1 MPQSLRIKFT
11 FKKVFAALLLLF
23 LLQRSAAQTKYGV
36 TAGVGKTSLYK
47 FPFSPEDYNRY
58 SSVTSW
64 WAGLTVDLPLTK
76 NGVNLFGAVLYN
88 QKGYSYSMKKET
100 GANNTV
106 KDSGFIQSVNY
117 ADININLRKRFVFNE
132 TNSFFAGTGP
142 VLSFF
147 TGGKEKIAVNYF
159 GTTLPQINNTN
170 SKLVKGTAPGKY
182 TPTFFSW
189 GFAAGFEINNFSIFI
204 NACIPLT
211 DYYQDAQNAVKH
223 KVKSFGINV
232 GYALFSHAKKEFKKE
247 KDKTV
252 YIPVVIDSLG
262 DDDGDG
268 IVNVNDKCP
277 GHKGTLKY
285 FGCPVPDTDGDGIN
299 DDHDK
304 CITVAGSMANNGC
317 PSFTD
322 SIKSIKNDTACYTI
336 YFEAGKSILRS
347 EGYNTLAIVIKL
359 LKENPK
365 LVAVFTGHTDNVG
378 SVDANYKRS
387 LGRSSVC
394 ADHVASY
401 YISKDRLTI
410 VSAGNKKPAA
420 DLNDPM
426 LQWKNRRVEICV
438 FENK

>member
-170 SKLVKGTAPGKY
+170 SKLVKGTGPGKY

-232 GYALFSHAKKEFKKE
+232 GYALFSHAKKE

-304 CITVAGSMANNGC
+304 CITVAGTIANNGC
-317 PSFTD
+317 PSYTD
-322 SIKSIKNDTACYTI
+322 TIKPVKKDTACYTI
-336 YFEAGKSILRS
+336 YFEPGKSILRS
-347 EGYNTLAIVIKL
+347 EGYSTLAIVVKL

-387 LGRSSVC
+387 LGRASVC

-401 YISKDRLTI
+401 YISKGRLTI

-438 FENK
+438 FENKK

>member
-1 MPQSLRIKFT
+1 MPQSLSIKFT

-23 LLQRSAAQTKYGV
+23 LLQRSAAQIKYGV

-58 SSVTSW
+58 SSATSW
-64 WAGLTVDLPLTK
+64 CAGLTADLPLSK
-76 NGVNLFGAVLYN
+76 NGVNLFGAALYN
-88 QKGYSYSMKKET
+88 QKGYTYLMKKET
-100 GANNTV
+100 GVNNTV
-106 KDSGFIQSVNY
+106 KDSGFMQNVNY
-117 ADININLRKRFVFNE
+117 ADININLRKRFIFNE
-132 TNSFFAGTGP
+132 INSFFAGTGP

-159 GTTLPQINNTN
+159 GTALPPVNNTN
-170 SKLVKGTAPGKY
+170 SKLVKGTGPGKY
-182 TPTFFSW
+182 TSTFFSW
-189 GFAAGFEINNFSIFI
+189 SFAAGFEINNFSIFI

-211 DYYQDAQNAVKH
+211 DYYQDAKNSVEH
-223 KVKSFGINV
+223 KIKSFGINV
-232 GYALFSHAKKEFKKE
+232 GYALFSHVKKEFKKE

-299 DDHDK
+299 DDDDK
-304 CITVAGSMANNGC
+304 CITVAGTIANNGC
-317 PSFTD
+317 PSYPD
-322 SIKSIKNDTACYTI
+322 IINPVKKDTVCYTI
-336 YFEAGKSILRS
+336 YFEPGKSILRT
-347 EGYNTLAIVIKL
+347 EAYNTLAIVVKL

-378 SVDANYKRS
+378 SVDANFKRS
-387 LGRSSVC
+387 LGRASVS

-401 YISKDRLTI
+401 YIGKDRLTI
-410 VSAGNKKPAA
+410 VSSGNKKPAA

>member
-23 LLQRSAAQTKYGV
+23 LSQRSAAQTKYGV

-170 SKLVKGTAPGKY
+170 SKLVKGTGPGKY

-232 GYALFSHAKKEFKKE
+232 GYALFSHAKKE

-304 CITVAGSMANNGC
+304 CITVAGTIANNGC

-336 YFEAGKSILRS
+336 YFEPGKSILRS

-387 LGRSSVC
+387 LGRASVC

-401 YISKDRLTI
+401 YISKGRLTI

>member
-23 LLQRSAAQTKYGV
+23 LSQRSAAQTKYGV

-170 SKLVKGTAPGKY
+170 SKLVKGTGPGKY

-232 GYALFSHAKKEFKKE
+232 GYALFSHAKKE

-336 YFEAGKSILRS
+336 YFEPGKSILRS

-387 LGRSSVC
+387 LGR
-394 ADHVASY
+394 
-401 YISKDRLTI
+401 
-410 VSAGNKKPAA
+410 
-420 DLNDPM
+420 
-426 LQWKNRRVEICV
+426 
-438 FENK
+438 

>member
-64 WAGLTVDLPLTK
+64 RAGLTADLPLTK
-76 NGVNLFGAVLYN
+76 NGVNLFGAFLYN
-88 QKGYSYSMKKET
+88 KKGYSYSMKKET

-106 KDSGFIQSVNY
+106 KDSSFIQSVNY
-117 ADININLRKRFVFNE
+117 ADINITLRKRFVFNE

-159 GTTLPQINNTN
+159 GTALPPVNNTN
-170 SKLVKGTAPGKY
+170 NKLIKGTGPGKY
-182 TPTFFSW
+182 TPTFLSW

-223 KVKSFGINV
+223 KVKSFDINV

-304 CITVAGSMANNGC
+304 CITVAGTIANNGC
-317 PSFTD
+317 PSYTD
-322 SIKSIKNDTACYTI
+322 TIKPVKKDTACYTI
-336 YFEAGKSILRS
+336 YFEPGKSILRS
-347 EGYNTLAIVIKL
+347 EGYSTLAIVVKL

-387 LGRSSVC
+387 LGRASVC

-401 YISKDRLTI
+401 YISKGRLTI

>member
-23 LLQRSAAQTKYGV
+23 LSQRSAAQTKYGV

-170 SKLVKGTAPGKY
+170 SKLVKGTGPGKY

-232 GYALFSHAKKEFKKE
+232 GYALFSHAKKE

-336 YFEAGKSILRS
+336 YFEPGKSILRS